1 MGGIPHRHMDEE
13 ILGAGKVEDRED
25 FRQSKSMLPEGFH
38 LLAAVLAQAH
48 GHQSLEADAQG
59 FGGHPSVGFAQDALG
74 PQALDPGQATG
85 RRQTNGRSQ
94 LLVGNPSI
102 ILQTIKNIVINSVQF
117 DLHGDLPKWIR
128 WPRIHQ
134 DPTVIPSPSGESV
147 EAPVNHRPVKPQTEI
162 FSKGYDP
169 QRSEGAAVP
178 PVFRTSTFL
187 FKTAEEGKRAFEI
200 AYGLSPMKEG
210 ESPALIYTRVN
221 NPNTEILEDKVVC
234 WDGAEEAAIFGSGMG
249 AVSSTCLAF
258 LRPGDTLVFSDPVYG
273 GTEYF
278 FRHMLPLFGI
288 KTKHFPAGATKA
300 EMEALIQGDPT
311 VKAIY
316 LESPANPTIVIS
328 DIEAARELADQYS
341 TPDRKII
348 LMVDNTFMGPIF
360 CQPLKHGADL
370 VIYSA
375 TKFFGG
381 HSDLVAGITMGSKAL
396 MGQVKVFR
404 TILGSI
410 ADPDTTWLIHRSLA
424 TLQIRMEKQQESALK
439 LVDFLLKHP
448 KVYDLSYPGLPQMG
462 ERQIDLWKKQFT
474 GTGSLITFKVKGGE
488 AEAFRML
495 DAIHHMKLAVSLGGV
510 ESLIQHPSAMT
521 HSDMAP
527 HEKAHAGITDNMIR
541 ISVGLED
548 ADDLIADLEQALAKI

>member
-1 MGGIPHRHMDEE
+1 M
-13 ILGAGKVEDRED
+13 EDPLN
-25 FRQSKSMLPEGFH
+25 Q
-38 LLAAVLAQAH
+38 
-48 GHQSLEADAQG
+48 
-59 FGGHPSVGFAQDALG
+59 
-74 PQALDPGQATG
+74 
-85 RRQTNGRSQ
+85 
-94 LLVGNPSI
+94 
-102 ILQTIKNIVINSVQF
+102 
-117 DLHGDLPKWIR
+117 PK
-128 WPRIHQ
+128 H
-134 DPTVIPSPSGESV
+134 S
-147 EAPVNHRPVKPQTEI
+147 VKPQTEI

-221 NPNTEILEDKVVC
+221 NPNTEILEDKAKS
-234 WDGAEEAAIFGSGMG
+234 WDGAEDAAIFGSGMG
-249 AVSSTCLAF
+249 AVSSTCLSF
-258 LRPGDTLVFSDPVYG
+258 LRPGDTLLFADPVYG

-300 EMEALIQGDPT
+300 EMEAMVKADPT
-311 VKAIY
+311 IKVIY
-316 LESPANPTIVIS
+316 LESPANPTIMIS
-328 DIEAARELADQYS
+328 DIGSAREIADQYS
-341 TPDRKII
+341 TADRKI
-348 LMVDNTFMGPIF
+348 LVMVDNTFMGPIF
-360 CQPLKHGADL
+360 CSPLRLGADL

-410 ADPDTTWLIHRSLA
+410 ADPDTTWLIHRSLS
-424 TLQIRMEKQQESALK
+424 TLQIRMEKQQENAVK
-439 LVDFLLKHP
+439 IVDFLLAHP
-448 KVYDLSYPGLPQMG
+448 KVYELSYPGLPQTG
-462 ERQIDLWKKQFT
+462 ERQLMLWKKQFT

-495 DAIHHMKLAVSLGGV
+495 NAIQHMKLAVSLGGV
-510 ESLIQHPSAMT
+510 ESLIEHPSTMT

-527 HEKAHAGITDNMIR
+527 AEKAHAGITENMIR

-548 ADDLIADLEQALAKI
+548 VDDLIADLKQALDRI